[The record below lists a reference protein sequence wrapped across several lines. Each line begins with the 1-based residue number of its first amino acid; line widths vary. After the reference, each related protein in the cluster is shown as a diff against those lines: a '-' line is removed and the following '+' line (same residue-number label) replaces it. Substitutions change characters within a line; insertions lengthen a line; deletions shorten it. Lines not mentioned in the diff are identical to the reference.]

1 MNQSM
6 IDNSNAK
13 LVNNEVLLETPAV
26 LKEVDPLIQEKLEL
40 AN

>member
-6 IDNSNAK
+6 IDNSKVK
-13 LVNNEVLLETPAV
+13 LVNNEAILETPAV
-26 LKEVDPLIQEKLEL
+26 LKEVDPLIQEKVEL

>member
-1 MNQSM
+1 M
-6 IDNSNAK
+6 IDSTNAK
-13 LVNNEVLLETPAV
+13 LVNNEAILETPAV

>member
-1 MNQSM
+1 L

-13 LVNNEVLLETPAV
+13 LINNEAILETPAV